1 MADLLTLPAR
11 PAIRPTRNRA
21 SVHKALSNL
30 LDIQRQ
36 LLTSINDPETPAQAK
51 ASCAR
56 AWTDCEERI
65 RILRGKP
72 LPGALKPVAKQP
84 KQRPDAVIMGD

>member
-1 MADLLTLPAR
+1 MADILTMPAGL
-11 PAIRPTRNRA
+11 AIKATRNRA
-21 SVHKALSNL
+21 SVSKALSNL
-30 LDIQRQ
+30 LTIQRHLQ
-36 LLTSINDPETPAQAK
+36 RDIENPATEPHHR

-72 LPGALKPVAKQP
+72 LPGAYKPLPLDK
-84 KQRPDAVIMGD
+84 KRKPDAVVMGD